1 MPTLPPNAQPPAAS
15 TAIPPTACP
24 GDPGE
29 LDAQGIPANLPTH
42 IQLGG
47 VAYVYV
53 RAEDPDEVGTLTR
66 IGCIGPFESASTD
79 QADQAEVIYLRT
91 TGSGAASQ
99 QVYRFEAAP
108 TYQIQVQVTE
118 RPQVITAADQGY
130 RLEQV
135 WEPSVYSSTSVI
147 LFVQDP
153 ASPAP
158 EVIYGLNV
166 SQTVVGDAIGEYRLL
181 DETSQPSEQTI
192 AAAEQAGLNPDLT
205 INGLV
210 YDLVNVYTPAGTTR
224 NGFITLFATTTE
236 GPPEMLLGR
245 DIRALELLIFDVDAT
260 TAADGR

>member
-1 MPTLPPNAQPPAAS
+1 MSALKT
-15 TAIPPTACP
+15 
-24 GDPGE
+24 
-29 LDAQGIPANLPTH
+29 
-42 IQLGG
+42 
-47 VAYVYV
+47 
-53 RAEDPDEVGTLTR
+53 PDEVGTLTR

-108 TYQIQVQVTE
+108 TYQIEVQVTE
-118 RPQVITAADQGY
+118 RPQVITSGDQSY

-158 EVIYGLNV
+158 EVIYGLDV

-181 DETSQPSEQTI
+181 DETSQPSEQMI
-192 AAAEQAGLNPDLT
+192 AAAEQAGSIRTSPSTGSFTTSSTSTRPSERRETGSSPCSQRPPKGHRKCCSVATSGRLNSSSSTSTPPPQPTVDRRHRQPARPDTSSTTSQCALRRHARV
-205 INGLV
+205 NG
-210 YDLVNVYTPAGTTR
+210 
-224 NGFITLFATTTE
+224 
-236 GPPEMLLGR
+236 
-245 DIRALELLIFDVDAT
+245 
-260 TAADGR
+260 